1 MAKIGGVSPVRG
13 IKSVGEAS
21 RSVLR
26 AGAAGA
32 TKGGEA
38 AGQASAKYLFGG
50 DLYCRKEPFG
60 SDLYS
65 QKPPSGG
72 DLYCNINSNMLYR

>member
-1 MAKIGGVSPVRG
+1 MAKIGSGSLVRG
-13 IKSVGEAS
+13 IKSVGEAA

-32 TKGGEA
+32 TRGGGA
-38 AGQASAKYLFGG
+38 AGPASAKHLFGG
-50 DLYCRKEPFG
+50 DLYCRKEPSG

-65 QKPPSGG
+65 QKPPFGG
-72 DLYCNINSNMLYR
+72 DLYCNINSNMLYH